1 MKFFTSIA
9 PRHYHENRQYEC
21 VATWL
26 KYGEVYSVNCKAEI
40 ELLKDIYPFVTFIET
55 TDTHEDK
62 FGKPYVG
69 LNALLYTMQQ
79 MGGGCLINSDI
90 ELTPDEG
97 KFNHCVDIFENQPTT
112 FLHLH
117 RYNYDTSKYASLI
130 YKDGV
135 DVFFL
140 RPEHLEA
147 LPKTEY
153 CIGHCYFDVWL
164 PFWLK
169 LNGFNLSTI
178 VQPMAYHKNH
188 PAQYKHE
195 HWDYFGQYTGRKF
208 LGSKQKSGKIT
219 ERIYRFN
226 RGNTA
231 YL

>member
-26 KYGEVYSVNCKAEI
+26 KYGEVYSINCKAEI
-40 ELLKDIYPFVTFIET
+40 EVLKDVYPFVNFIET
-55 TDTHEDK
+55 TETAHEQ
-62 FGKPYVG
+62 FGKPYVR
-69 LNALLYTMQQ
+69 LNAMLYNIKQF
-79 MGGGCLINSDI
+79 GGGVLINSDI
-90 ELTPDEG
+90 ELTAEEG
-97 KFNHCVDIFENQPTT
+97 KFQQCIDIFKNKPKE

-117 RYNYDTSKYASLI
+117 RYNYDKSKYTSLM

-140 RPEHLEA
+140 RPEHLEH

-153 CIGHCYFDVWL
+153 CIGHCYFDIWI

-169 LNGFNLSTI
+169 MNGFNLTTI
-178 VQPMAYHKNH
+178 QQPIAFHKNH
-188 PAQYKHE
+188 PVQYKAE
-195 HWDYFGQYTGRKF
+195 HWDYFGQYTGKNF
-208 LGSKQKSGKIT
+208 LGSKQQSGKIT
-219 ERIYRFN
+219 DRIYRFN
-226 RGNTA
+226 RGNTV

>member
-26 KYGEVYSVNCKAEI
+26 KYGEVYSINSKAEI
-40 ELLKDIYPFVTFIET
+40 DVLKEVYTFVNFIET

-69 LNALLYTMQQ
+69 LNALLYNMTQL
-79 MGGGCLINSDI
+79 GGGVLINSDI

-97 KFNHCVDIFENQPTT
+97 KFNQCIDIFNTNPKT

-117 RYNYDTSKYASLI
+117 RYNFDKSKYTSLI

-140 RPEHLEA
+140 RPEHLA
-147 LPKTEY
+147 VLPKTEY
-153 CIGHCYFDVWL
+153 CIGHCYFDIWI

-169 LNGFNLSTI
+169 MNGFSLTTI
-178 VQPMAYHKNH
+178 KQPIAYHKNH

-195 HWDYFGQYTGRKF
+195 DWDYFGQYTGRTF
-208 LGSKQKSGKIT
+208 LGSKQQSGKIT
-219 ERIYRFN
+219 DRIYRFM
-226 RGNTA
+226 RGNTS